1 MKKIIL
7 TLIILASVL
16 VEGIAQEKL
25 KIGDVTNGKL
35 KITNESDL
43 RAFYMN
49 NINNSGNL
57 DKEIKTDI
65 SPSADRIFAYLKV
78 TGNKGGIS
86 SIGVLLVNI
95 GNEAF
100 IVANEP
106 DSPGIGGSATVTCA
120 GNPCTSCY
128 PTIEWI
134 SGNWLPIIVCGCNDP
149 GGHCNMTVTFTVTI
163 NTGSF

>member
-7 TLIILASVL
+7 TMIILASVL

-35 KITNESDL
+35 KITNESAL
-43 RAFYMN
+43 RAFLMN
-49 NINNSGNL
+49 NIGKTGTL
-57 DKEIKTDI
+57 DKEIKVEV
-65 SPSADRIFAYLKV
+65 SPTADRIFAYLKV
-78 TGNKGGIS
+78 TGNRGGIS

-95 GNEAF
+95 NNEAF

-106 DSPGIGGSATVTCA
+106 DSPGVGGSATVTCV

-128 PTIEWI
+128 PTIQWI
-134 SGNWLPIIVCGCNDP
+134 NNNWLPIIVCGCNDP
-149 GGHCNMTVTFTVTI
+149 GGHCNMTVTFTVSI
-163 NTGSF
+163 NT